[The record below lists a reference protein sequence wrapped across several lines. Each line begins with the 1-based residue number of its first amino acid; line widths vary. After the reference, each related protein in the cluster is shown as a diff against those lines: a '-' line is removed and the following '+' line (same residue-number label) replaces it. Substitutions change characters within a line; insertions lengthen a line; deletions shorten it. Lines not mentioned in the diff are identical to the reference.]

1 MLKTGTDPAAREK
14 TEVREKQVDRTMWF
28 LIKGSMWFAAV
39 LVVLS
44 YFSSKPATETEGLSP
59 LQVSNAF
66 SAATEAYQYVSA
78 ICTEKP
84 EVCEKGAE
92 TFSALG
98 TRARQGAQVAFEL
111 LDKQF
116 GDKGAQTAVLADPQP
131 IPFPAKQAETAAA
144 AVSDTILTGT
154 VPVPQRRPTH

>member
-1 MLKTGTDPAAREK
+1 
-14 TEVREKQVDRTMWF
+14 MWF

-44 YFSSKPATETEGLSP
+44 YFSSKPATETDGLSP

-116 GDKGAQTAVLADPQP
+116 GDKGKGDRGARRSGTDP
-131 IPFPAKQAETAAA
+131 IPGQTGRNGSRYRRRYDLHRHRAGPAETADPLIPRT
-144 AVSDTILTGT
+144 S
-154 VPVPQRRPTH
+154 RRTKST